1 MKLNKNIKVGILALT
16 LTACIP
22 LGCKNVLE
30 QEYRA
35 GLGPEYFSTAEGLQA
50 GLNASYAITRYFW
63 GSEGFTTS
71 CVGGTDEVLRS
82 GDGDLILQTYAGL
95 TAQDGSIASIWNN
108 SYVPIN
114 NLNGILKYGPDANI
128 PEPRKTQMLGEA
140 KFLRAFFYYLLVTSF
155 GDVPLRTEFNTTP
168 TTTAK
173 RAPKKDVYNAII
185 KDLTEASAQLPM
197 VTPSNSPSKGRAY
210 RAAAFLL
217 LAKAHLAKGWDP
229 DARDGDGTADF
240 NKAYEVANTLIA
252 NKASYGVDLEQNFAD
267 VFRDGNEYGKEAL
280 FVADRNTD
288 PTYSESAFNNGT
300 TPDGNK
306 ENRLNHYWVSFY
318 TLARNVNANIPGAP
332 TSSQTLMNRDVNNGR
347 PYRRFRPSPYT
358 YAAFDNRSS
367 DSRYDGTF
375 QKAWIANT
383 PSTASSIYQS
393 TITTPITTSRNGV
406 TLTLAANVDTAIYMP
421 GREVTVEERQKFKGV
436 IIAPSQYD
444 VEWFPTMTKHADIT
458 RQHYNDPS
466 DRPII
471 LMRLGEAY
479 LIAAEAAFKAGRPGD
494 AATVLNTL
502 RKRAAFRAK
511 NTSAQNDAA
520 TAALNV
526 TAGDINLEFI
536 LRERT
541 REMYGE
547 MTRWYDLVR
556 TRTLVER
563 VKLYNELAAPNIKD
577 FHVLRPIPTGS
588 QLDLITNK
596 NEFPQNPGY

>member
-1 MKLNKNIKVGILALT
+1 MKLNKNIKIGIMALALT
-16 LTACIP
+16 SCIP

-30 QEYRA
+30 QEYRQ

-95 TAQDGSIASIWNN
+95 TAQDGSIGSIWNN

-114 NLNGILKYGPDANI
+114 NLNGILKFGPDANI

-140 KFLRAFFYYLLVTSF
+140 KFLRAFFYYLLVTTF

-168 TTTAK
+168 TTTAR
-173 RAPKKDVYNAII
+173 RAP
-185 KDLTEASAQLPM
+185 
-197 VTPSNSPSKGRAY
+197 
-210 RAAAFLL
+210 
-217 LAKAHLAKGWDP
+217 
-229 DARDGDGTADF
+229 ARDGDGVADF
-240 NKAYEVANTLIA
+240 TKAYEVANNLIT
-252 NKASYGVDLEQNFAD
+252 NRASYGANLEQNFANI
-267 VFRDGNEYGKEAL
+267 FRDGNEYGQESL

-288 PTYSESAFNNGT
+288 PIYSESAFNNGT

-358 YAAFDNRSS
+358 YSAFDNRAN

-393 TITTPITTSRNGV
+393 TIANPVTTSRNGI
-406 TLTLAANVDTAIYMP
+406 TMTLAANVDTAIYMP
-421 GREVTVEERQKFKGV
+421 GREVTVEERQRFKGV
-436 IIAPSQYD
+436 IVAPSQYD
-444 VEWFPTMTKHADIT
+444 VEWFPTMTKHADVT

-479 LIAAEAAFKAGRPGD
+479 LIAAEAAFKAGRAAD
-494 AATVLNTL
+494 AANALTAL
-502 RKRAAFRAK
+502 RRRAAFRAT
-511 NTSAQNDAA
+511 NTSAQNEAA
-520 TAALNV
+520 AAALV
-526 TAGDINLEFI
+526 VAPGSVDLDFI

-556 TRTLVER
+556 TRTLVDR
-563 VKLYNELAAPNIKD
+563 VKQYNELAAPNIRD

-588 QLDLITNK
+588 QIDLITNK
-596 NEFPQNPGY
+596 DEFPQNPGY